1 MSEIHY
7 NMIVGL
13 ISRMSETQGHRM
25 KSFRIRGDRRMTDKL
40 KRLVMEKALELVE
53 CAEKIGRQDFFEI
66 NIKHINGELI
76 TKLECTNKDR
86 VK

>member
-1 MSEIHY
+1 
-7 NMIVGL
+7 
-13 ISRMSETQGHRM
+13 
-25 KSFRIRGDRRMTDKL
+25 MTDKL
-40 KRLVMEKALELVE
+40 KDLILKKALELVE

-76 TKLECTNKDR
+76 TKLECTNKDK